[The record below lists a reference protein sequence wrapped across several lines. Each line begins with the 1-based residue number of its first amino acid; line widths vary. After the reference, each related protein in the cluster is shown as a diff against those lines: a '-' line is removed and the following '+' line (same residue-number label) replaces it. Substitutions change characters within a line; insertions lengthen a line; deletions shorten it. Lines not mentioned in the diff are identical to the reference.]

1 MRWGD
6 ILLVV
11 SPGDYGKPRPAVV
24 VQRSDLNDAASSVLV
39 CLITSDRTDAPDL
52 RIDVAPSSANGLRA
66 SSQIMVEKLVA
77 LRRDRLRER
86 IGCLTPEQG
95 RRLAQRLRWLTDPDP
110 TD

>member
-1 MRWGD
+1 MKWGD

-39 CLITSDRTDAPDL
+39 CLITSDCIDAPDL
-52 RIDVAPSSANGLRA
+52 RIDVVPSSANGLRR
-66 SSQIMVEKLVA
+66 SSQIMVEKIVA

-86 IGCLTPEQG
+86 IGRLTPEQG
-95 RRLAQRLRWLTDPDP
+95 RMLGARLQWLIEPDP